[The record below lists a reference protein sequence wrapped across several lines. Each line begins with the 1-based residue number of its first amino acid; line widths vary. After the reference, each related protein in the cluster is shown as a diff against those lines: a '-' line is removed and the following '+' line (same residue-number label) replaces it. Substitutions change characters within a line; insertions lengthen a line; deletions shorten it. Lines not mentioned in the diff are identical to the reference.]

1 MYKLFTKILAVFKN
15 KKSQEHGENQDKS
28 SSMGIKSIASDLFT
42 SKSILSKMVL
52 VFLLL
57 IIIPVSTI
65 GFITTTTAS
74 KSMIKSAEDS
84 ITSTTQQTSDYFD
97 IYLEKAQ
104 DMSMQIIAN
113 SIIQD
118 YLNMK
123 TDGISV
129 LDVVNA
135 QNKAIEALN
144 SINNTSVDITAKIM
158 SSEGKALGELSS
170 PPDIEAVKETD
181 WYKKVKEA
189 SGKWIWIDYS
199 EGMTGN
205 KGESVVFNQYKAGL
219 SLVRMI
225 KSLKIHGDIGVVFVD
240 VSYAKISSFLSNI
253 DLGMDDS
260 TYLLT
265 NEGKVLSSD
274 GYDAEEALSQKQFI
288 KEVKQRSQQEE
299 TGLFPV
305 DESGQELLVAFTKS
319 PNTGMTVITT
329 VPYSVIS
336 ASSRQITRTT
346 IIFGA
351 LFVLLAT
358 AFGFSFS
365 LRMTVAMKSI
375 MRVMSKAEQGDLSV
389 SLFIN
394 RKDEIGKLASSFNS
408 MLKKIKELVLQNKKA
423 AEEVVV
429 SSDKMAGISSES
441 SRISSDIA
449 HAVAEVAIGSSN

>member
-52 VFLLL
+52 VFL

-170 PPDIEAVKETD
+170 PR
-181 WYKKVKEA
+181 Y
-189 SGKWIWIDYS
+189 
-199 EGMTGN
+199 
-205 KGESVVFNQYKAGL
+205 
-219 SLVRMI
+219 
-225 KSLKIHGDIGVVFVD
+225 
-240 VSYAKISSFLSNI
+240 
-253 DLGMDDS
+253 
-260 TYLLT
+260 
-265 NEGKVLSSD
+265 
-274 GYDAEEALSQKQFI
+274 
-288 KEVKQRSQQEE
+288 
-299 TGLFPV
+299 
-305 DESGQELLVAFTKS
+305 
-319 PNTGMTVITT
+319 
-329 VPYSVIS
+329 
-336 ASSRQITRTT
+336 
-346 IIFGA
+346 
-351 LFVLLAT
+351 
-358 AFGFSFS
+358 
-365 LRMTVAMKSI
+365 
-375 MRVMSKAEQGDLSV
+375 
-389 SLFIN
+389 
-394 RKDEIGKLASSFNS
+394 
-408 MLKKIKELVLQNKKA
+408 
-423 AEEVVV
+423 
-429 SSDKMAGISSES
+429 
-441 SRISSDIA
+441 
-449 HAVAEVAIGSSN
+449 